1 MKKWIF
7 VTLAL
12 ALLLCACGA
21 ESEQPPA
28 TTTPATVSLGTA
40 VYEPQDMAGTWT
52 MTGEGVDVETDPVSQ
67 GRGTLVIT
75 GSTAMDMTATY
86 TDIEVP
92 EDSFSDK
99 ALLVWAGALYPDC
112 SNSAWAADVDYVGVD
127 DTTFVLT
134 LLDNGTLMMQVTFPL
149 DGASVVSYR
158 TFTRAE

>member
-7 VTLAL
+7 LVLVL

-28 TTTPATVSLGTA
+28 TTTQATLSLGTA
-40 VYEPQDMAGTWT
+40 LYEPQDMVGTWT
-52 MTGEGVDVETDPVSQ
+52 MTGEGMEVETDPVSQ

-99 ALLVWAGALYPDC
+99 LLLVWAGALYPDC

-127 DTTFVLT
+127 DTTFALA
-134 LLDNGTLMMQVTFPL
+134 LLDDGTLMMQVTFQL
-149 DGASVVSYR
+149 DGVPVVNYR
-158 TFTRAE
+158 SFTRAE